1 MQSQFLT
8 FAFGGSNKWSG
19 RSMEAA
25 HKKLVSEKGLNGSH
39 FDVIVELLGET
50 LTSAGISADL
60 IQQVVVICESV
71 RDPVLGLTAKS
82 IANEN

>member
-1 MQSQFLT
+1 
-8 FAFGGSNKWSG
+8 
-19 RSMEAA
+19 MEAA

-71 RDPVLGLTAKS
+71 RDPVLGLTAKP
-82 IANEN
+82 IEDEN